1 MAARAGTVSFGCVL
15 RLWLDHVTEGLRI
28 ECAGRKLRA
37 VTKRR
42 ACRHWFDFACQ
53 RQTWRD
59 REDVASDF
67 GDRLARSRCL
77 RAWHYR
83 CQQLWWAQWLVQ
95 SSCDRKVDV
104 VARRC
109 LVAWRTLQADGRRR
123 QAASYAIARR
133 SRSTAFRSW
142 HLAAACCSTALVQ
155 ASRRARALQRR
166 SFIEWRRLATSR
178 APLFTSR
185 RYLLD
190 DGGGGQERLRS
201 RALCLA
207 CTY

>member
-1 MAARAGTVSFGCVL
+1 M
-15 RLWLDHVTEGLRI
+15 

-42 ACRHWFDFACQ
+42 ACRHWFVFACQ

-67 GDRLARSRCL
+67 GDRLAKSRCL

-83 CQQLWWAQWLVQ
+83 CQQLWWALWLVQ
-95 SSCDRKVDV
+95 SSCGRKVDV

-142 HLAAACCSTALVQ
+142 HLAAAYCSTALVQ

-166 SFIEWRRLATSR
+166 SFIEWRWLATSESATVHIAEIFAR
-178 APLFTSR
+178 RRGRRPRKTSFP
-185 RYLLD
+185 
-190 DGGGGQERLRS
+190 